1 MFVIRDRWRV
11 LLGVSLVVAMSLFSA
26 TGSLLSAQQLAPQ
39 TDRADVLIGFRS
51 TPTAAD
57 EDVIR
62 GAGGEVRHRF
72 HIVPAI
78 AARMPRAAL
87 AGLER
92 HPRVTVIEPDGEVF
106 AIDEYDTAWGVARIG
121 SASLHASGVRG
132 AGVKVAVIDT
142 GIAYTHPDLAANYA
156 GGRDFVNN
164 DNDPNDDNN
173 HGSHVAGT
181 IAAVLDGNG
190 VVGVAPSARLYGV
203 KVLNAS
209 GSGSWSNIMAGVEW
223 AADNGIQITN
233 NSYGGSGYPGT
244 LVEAAFANTAAAG
257 VLHIAAA
264 GNSGTCAGSTD
275 TVGYPAK
282 FASVVA
288 VAATQQNDTRP
299 CFSSTGPDVEL
310 AAPGVNIVSTI
321 RNNQYG
327 NFNGTSMASP
337 HAAGVAA
344 LVWGAAGTTTAAEV
358 RQILRDTAIDIGATG
373 RDTFYGFGLVDA
385 VAAVEAVNPGP
396 PPTPAVHVALTTNK
410 SNYVQG
416 TDTAA
421 VLTAIV
427 TDELGDPI
435 SNIGAGSFS
444 TTLDGNVV
452 AVTFTETSA
461 GSGSYVGSLSLGGVG
476 VGSHSVTVSAT
487 DAGIT
492 GQDNASFSVSAATS
506 GTVQVASITYAT
518 YGGRQNNKHL
528 LITVRV
534 VDGNNA
540 PVANAVVGVSITRN
554 GAAIGSS
561 TGTTGTNGEITFE
574 IKNQSS
580 TSCYRTT
587 VTSVSAGTR
596 TWNGVT
602 PGNGSA
608 GCGS

>member
-1 MFVIRDRWRV
+1 MFVIRDRMRV
-11 LLGVSLVVAMSLFSA
+11 LLGVSLVVAMSLVSA
-26 TGSLLSAQQLAPQ
+26 TGSLLSAQQLGSQ

-51 TPTAAD
+51 TPSAAD

-62 GAGGEVRHRF
+62 SAGGVVRHRF

-78 AARMPRAAL
+78 AAQVPRAAL
-87 AGLER
+87 AGLQR
-92 HPRVTVIEPDGEVF
+92 HPRVTVVEPDGEVF
-106 AIDEYDTAWGVARIG
+106 AIDEYDNAWGVARIG
-121 SASLHASGVRG
+121 AEPLHASGVRG
-132 AGVKVAVIDT
+132 AGIKVAVIDT
-142 GIAYTHPDLAANYA
+142 GIAYTHSDLAANYVS
-156 GGRDFVNN
+156 GRDFVNN
-164 DNDPNDDNN
+164 DTDPMDDNN
-173 HGSHVAGT
+173 HGTHVAGT
-181 IAAVLDGNG
+181 IAAVLNGTG
-190 VVGVAPSARLYGV
+190 VVGVAPEARLYGV

-244 LVEAAFANTAAAG
+244 LVEAAFANSAAAG

-310 AAPGVNIVSTI
+310 AAPGVNILSTV
-321 RNNQYG
+321 RNGGYSA
-327 NFNGTSMASP
+327 FNGTSMASP

-344 LVWGAAGTTTAAEV
+344 LVWGAGATTAAQV
-358 RQILRDTAIDIGATG
+358 RQILRDTAIDIGSVG

-444 TTLDGNVV
+444 TTVDGNVV
-452 AVTFTETSA
+452 AVSFTETSA
-461 GSGSYVGSLSLGGVG
+461 GSGTYVGNLNLSGVG

-492 GQDNASFSVSAATS
+492 GQDSASFSVSAATS
-506 GTVQVASITYAT
+506 STVQVASITYSS

-540 PVANAVVGVSITRN
+540 AVANAVVGVSITRN

-561 TGTTGTNGEITFE
+561 TGTTGANGEITFE
-574 IKNQSS
+574 IKNQSP

-596 TWNGVT
+596 SWNGVT
-602 PGNGSA
+602 PPNGSA